1 MTRRPHSPETI
12 EKMKASHAAR
22 RNPDPEALLMS
33 EAPRPEMRADPRPD
47 DPRARAAARTKQ
59 LLEHGA
65 LDVDTTDEFR
75 IEPGMIPDGWSY
87 EWKRR
92 TVLNAEDPAYQ
103 VGLSATGWEP
113 VERGRHPEMMPEGW
127 SGKTIERKGM
137 VLMERPKE
145 ITDHWKRKAEGEAR
159 QQVQNVED
167 SLAGAKPGQFD
178 RVDGKGNS
186 TVKLA
191 KSYSPMQ
198 IPD

>member
-33 EAPRPEMRADPRPD
+33 ESPRPDMRADPRPD

-59 LLEHGA
+59 LLDHGA

-75 IEPGMIPDGWSY
+75 VDAELIPDGWSY

-103 VGLSATGWEP
+103 VGLAATGWEP
-113 VERGRHPEMMPEGW
+113 VPVDRHREFMPTDWVGN
-127 SGKTIERKGM
+127 TIERKGM

-159 QQVQNVED
+159 QRVRDMEE
-167 SLAGAKPGQFD
+167 SLSGAKPGQFD
-178 RVDGKGNS
+178 RVDAEGRS
-186 TVKLA
+186 TAKIG